1 MIAPS
6 ITRPATLEDFECL
19 PVAPPYYEFEEGKIL
34 LMASPVP
41 NHQDIVAEVTVAS
54 RRFVQK
60 QGLGRV
66 FMEVDV
72 YLPDGRVYVP
82 DISYL
87 TTEHLDY
94 VSPVNQKIYGAPDLC
109 VEVVSQDNA
118 RDRVKKFKV
127 YLSNG
132 VLWYWLIDP
141 TTLIIEEY
149 RLTGDG
155 YLRTASIAAGETFAP
170 GVFPGL
176 EINLAELLGVTPPA
190 VEEDEPRNGGQAA
203 GQAPISPP
211 PVADSG
217 DTKAGPSPTV

>member
-1 MIAPS
+1 MIAPPV
-6 ITRPATLEDFECL
+6 TRPATLEDFERL
-19 PVAPPYYEFEEGKIL
+19 PVGPPNYEFEQGEIIA
-34 LMASPVP
+34 MASPTP
-41 NHQDIVAEVTVAS
+41 THQDVVGDVSFVA
-54 RRFVQK
+54 RLFVRER
-60 QGLGRV
+60 GLGRV

-109 VEVVSQDNA
+109 VEVVSQDAA
-118 RDRVKKFKV
+118 RDRVRKFRV

-141 TTLIIEEY
+141 LSFTIEEY
-149 RLTGDG
+149 HLTPEG
-155 YLRTASIAAGETFAP
+155 YTRTASVAAGEVFRP

-176 EINLAELLGVTPPA
+176 EINLTTLLGVMPPA
-190 VEEDEPRNGGQAA
+190 YEEEPMSGGQAA
-203 GQAPISPP
+203 VEPP
-211 PVADSG
+211 TDGNGGARPA
-217 DTKAGPSPTV
+217 A